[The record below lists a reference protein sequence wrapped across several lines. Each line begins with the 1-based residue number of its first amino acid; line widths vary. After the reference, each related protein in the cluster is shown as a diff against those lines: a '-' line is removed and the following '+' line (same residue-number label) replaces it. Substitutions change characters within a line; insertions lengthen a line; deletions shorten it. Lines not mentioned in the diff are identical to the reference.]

1 MRTQIGLRVGLL
13 GVVSS
18 LIAVGSLMT
27 EANSMRATSTEATP
41 SARGI
46 YLVGVKTVKLTDAT
60 RNRPLTLE
68 VWYPAKIEANQEKSL
83 YKSTV
88 GATPY
93 SVQARAG
100 RDAPML
106 EASSGVGQKFPL
118 IVYSHGQPGSRMQ
131 THYLLEHLASQG
143 FVVAALDHTGST
155 HSDVT
160 QESYATGLVDRPLD
174 ILFAA
179 TEIPKQFPASDA
191 NNIGLLGYS
200 YGGYSS
206 LNAAGIG
213 LDGANLAAYCK
224 RTSNEGPCFLQ
235 SFFTPLEAARGAKV
249 VKADPRIKAVFV
261 MAPYGIPWFSPQ
273 AFADMRVPLFVGGG
287 SADTVATYNRD
298 ALEAFKM
305 AGSKNKYLLTLEAAT
320 HNPWVVCPPDVKV
333 NAKDYE
339 RCSEPNWDHAKSHAI
354 TQHFAAAFFGRF
366 LQNKP
371 ELEQY
376 LTPKLAGLTER
387 DRVKLET
394 R

>member
-1 MRTQIGLRVGLL
+1 MLGLL
-13 GVVSS
+13 CVIC

-27 EANSMRATSTEATP
+27 EATSIGATSTEVTP

-46 YLVGVKTVKLTDAT
+46 YRVGVRTVKLNDAS

-68 VWYPAKIEANQEKSL
+68 VWYPAKLEANQEKSV

-88 GATPY
+88 GNTPY

-106 EASSGVGQKFPL
+106 ESAQKFPL

-131 THYLLEHLASQG
+131 AHYLLEHLASQG
-143 FVVAALDHTGST
+143 YVIAALDHTQST
-155 HSDVT
+155 YADVT
-160 QESYATGLVDRPLD
+160 QDSYVTGLVNRPLD

-179 TEIPKQFPASDA
+179 SEIPKQFSSADT
-191 NNIGLLGYS
+191 NNVGLIGYS

-213 LDGANLAAYCK
+213 LDSANLAAYCK
-224 RTSNEGPCFLQ
+224 RSNNEGPCFLQ
-235 SFFTPLEAARGAKV
+235 SFFEPLEQVRGAKV
-249 VKADPRIKAVFV
+249 VKADPHIKAVFV

-287 SADTVATYNRD
+287 SADTVATYKRD
-298 ALEAFKM
+298 ALEAYKM
-305 AGSKNKYLLTLEAAT
+305 SGSKNKYLLTLEAAT
-320 HNPWVVCPPDVKV
+320 HNPWIVCPPDVKV
-333 NAKDYE
+333 NAKDFE
-339 RCSEPNWDHAKSHAI
+339 RCSEPDWDHAKSHAI
-354 TQHFAAAFFGRF
+354 TQHFAGAFFGRF

-376 LTPKLAGLTER
+376 LTPKLAGLAEK

>member
-1 MRTQIGLRVGLL
+1 MLGLL
-13 GVVSS
+13 CVIC

-27 EANSMRATSTEATP
+27 EATSIGATSTEVTP

-46 YLVGVKTVKLTDAT
+46 YRVGVRTVKLNDAS

-68 VWYPAKIEANQEKSL
+68 VWYPAKLEANQEKSV

-88 GATPY
+88 GNTPY

-106 EASSGVGQKFPL
+106 ESAQKFPL

-131 THYLLEHLASQG
+131 AHYLLEHLASQG
-143 FVVAALDHTGST
+143 YVIAALDHTQST
-155 HSDVT
+155 YADVT
-160 QESYATGLVDRPLD
+160 QDSYATGLVNRPLD

-179 TEIPKQFPASDA
+179 SEIPKQFPGSDA
-191 NNIGLLGYS
+191 NNVGLIGYS

-213 LDGANLAAYCK
+213 LDSANLAAYCK
-224 RTSNEGPCFLQ
+224 RSNNEGPCFLQ
-235 SFFTPLEAARGAKV
+235 SFFEPLEQVRGAKV

-287 SADTVATYNRD
+287 SADTVATFKRD
-298 ALEAFKM
+298 ALEAYTM
-305 AGSKNKYLLTLEAAT
+305 SGSKHKYLLTLEAAT
-320 HNPWVVCPPDVKV
+320 HNPWIVCPPEVKV
-333 NAKDYE
+333 NAKDFE
-339 RCSEPNWDHAKSHAI
+339 RCSEPDWDHAKSHAI
-354 TQHFAAAFFGRF
+354 TQHFAGAFFGRF

-376 LTPKLAGLTER
+376 LTPKLAGLAEK

>member
-1 MRTQIGLRVGLL
+1 MRTRILGLL
-13 GVVSS
+13 CVVSS
-18 LIAVGSLMT
+18 LIAVSGSLMT
-27 EANSMRATSTEATP
+27 EAATP
-41 SARGI
+41 NPDARGE
-46 YLVGVKTVKLTDAT
+46 YRVGVKTVKLTDAT

-68 VWYPAKIEANQEKSL
+68 VWYPAKLEASAEKSV

-100 RDAPML
+100 RDAPAL
-106 EASSGVGQKFPL
+106 EPTPKFPL

-131 THYLLEHLASQG
+131 AHYLLEHLASQG
-143 FVVAALDHTGST
+143 FVVAALDHTNST
-155 HSDVT
+155 QADVT

-179 TEIPKQFPASDA
+179 TEIPKQFPSSDA

-213 LDGANLAAYCK
+213 LDSANLAAYCK
-224 RTSNEGPCFLQ
+224 RTNNEGPCFLQ

-261 MAPYGIPWFSPQ
+261 MAPYGIPWLSPQ

-298 ALEAFKM
+298 ALEAFKLS
-305 AGSKNKYLLTLEAAT
+305 GSKNKYLLTLEAAT
-320 HNPWVVCPPDVKV
+320 HNPWVVCPPEIKA

-354 TQHFAAAFFGRF
+354 TQHFAGAFFGRF
-366 LQNKP
+366 LNNKP

-376 LTPKLAGLTER
+376 LTSKLVGLAEK

>member
-1 MRTQIGLRVGLL
+1 MLGLL
-13 GVVSS
+13 CIVSS

-27 EANSMRATSTEATP
+27 EATSTEVTP

-46 YLVGVKTVKLTDAT
+46 YHVGVRTVKLNDAS

-68 VWYPAKIEANQEKSL
+68 VWYPAKLEANQEKSV

-88 GATPY
+88 GNTPY

-106 EASSGVGQKFPL
+106 ESAQKFPL

-131 THYLLEHLASQG
+131 AHYLLEHLASQG
-143 FVVAALDHTGST
+143 YVIAALDHTQST
-155 HSDVT
+155 YADVT
-160 QESYATGLVDRPLD
+160 QDSYATGLVNRPLD

-179 TEIPKQFPASDA
+179 SEIPKQFPGSDA
-191 NNIGLLGYS
+191 NNVGLIGYS

-213 LDGANLAAYCK
+213 LDSANLAAYCK
-224 RTSNEGPCFLQ
+224 RSNNEGPCFLQ
-235 SFFTPLEAARGAKV
+235 SFFEPLEQVRGAKV
-249 VKADPRIKAVFV
+249 VRADPRIKAVFV

-287 SADTVATYNRD
+287 SSDTVATYKRD
-298 ALEAFKM
+298 ALEAYTM
-305 AGSKNKYLLTLEAAT
+305 SGSKNKYLLTLEAAT

-339 RCSEPNWDHAKSHAI
+339 RCSEPDWDHAKSHAI
-354 TQHFAAAFFGRF
+354 TQHFAGAFFGRF

-376 LTPKLAGLTER
+376 LTPKLVGLTEK

>member
-1 MRTQIGLRVGLL
+1 MRTRNL
-13 GVVSS
+13 GILCVLSS
-18 LIAVGSLMT
+18 LSVVFGAIMSL
-27 EANSMRATSTEATP
+27 EAQAATP
-41 SARGI
+41 NPDARGA
-46 YLVGVKTVKLTDAT
+46 YRVGVKTVKLTDAT

-68 VWYPAKIEANQEKSL
+68 VWYPAKLEASAEKSV
-83 YKSTV
+83 YKSAV

-106 EASSGVGQKFPL
+106 EATAKFPL

-143 FVVAALDHTGST
+143 FVVAALDHTNST
-155 HSDVT
+155 QADVT
-160 QESYATGLVDRPLD
+160 QESYASGLVDRPLD

-179 TEIPKQFPASDA
+179 TEIPKQFPSSDA
-191 NNIGLLGYS
+191 NTIGLLGYS

-213 LDGANLAAYCK
+213 LDSANLAAYCK
-224 RTSNEGPCFLQ
+224 RTNNEGPCFLQ
-235 SFFTPLEAARGAKV
+235 SAFTPLEQIRGAKV
-249 VKADPRIKAVFV
+249 IRADSRIKAVFV
-261 MAPYGIPWFSPQ
+261 MAPYGIPWLSPQ

-287 SADTVATYNRD
+287 SSDTVATYNRD
-298 ALEAFKM
+298 ALEAFKRS
-305 AGSKNKYLLTLEAAT
+305 GSKNKYLLTLEAAT

-333 NAKDYE
+333 NAKDFE

-371 ELEQY
+371 ELEKF
-376 LTPKLAGLTER
+376 LTPALEGLTER
-387 DRVKLET
+387 ARVTLET

>member
-1 MRTQIGLRVGLL
+1 MLGLL
-13 GVVSS
+13 CVIC

-27 EANSMRATSTEATP
+27 EATSIGATSTEVTP

-46 YLVGVKTVKLTDAT
+46 YRVGVRTVKLNDAS

-68 VWYPAKIEANQEKSL
+68 VWYPAKLEANQEKSV

-88 GATPY
+88 GNTPY

-106 EASSGVGQKFPL
+106 ESAQKFPL

-131 THYLLEHLASQG
+131 AHYLLEHLASQG
-143 FVVAALDHTGST
+143 YVIAALDHTQST
-155 HSDVT
+155 YADVT
-160 QESYATGLVDRPLD
+160 QDSYATGLVNRPLD

-179 TEIPKQFPASDA
+179 SEIPKQFPGSDA
-191 NNIGLLGYS
+191 NNVGLIGYS

-213 LDGANLAAYCK
+213 LDSANLAAYCK
-224 RTSNEGPCFLQ
+224 RSNNEGPCFLQ
-235 SFFTPLEAARGAKV
+235 SFFEPLEQVRGAKV

-287 SADTVATYNRD
+287 SADTVATYKRD
-298 ALEAFKM
+298 ALEAYTM
-305 AGSKNKYLLTLEAAT
+305 SGSKHKYLLTLEAAT
-320 HNPWVVCPPDVKV
+320 HNPWIVCPPDVKV
-333 NAKDYE
+333 NAKDFE
-339 RCSEPNWDHAKSHAI
+339 RCSEPDWDHAKSHAI
-354 TQHFAAAFFGRF
+354 TQHFAGAFFGRF

-376 LTPKLAGLTER
+376 LTPKLAGLLEK

>member
-1 MRTQIGLRVGLL
+1 MQTRTFGLL
-13 GVVSS
+13 CVLSS
-18 LIAVGSLMT
+18 LIVIAGGFMT
-27 EANSMRATSTEATP
+27 EANSTEATP
-41 SARGI
+41 GARGI
-46 YLVGVKTVKLTDAT
+46 FRVGVKTVKLTDAT

-68 VWYPAKIEANQEKSL
+68 VWYPAKIEASAEKSV

-100 RDAPML
+100 RDAPAL
-106 EASSGVGQKFPL
+106 EAAPKFPL

-131 THYLLEHLASQG
+131 AHYLLEHLASQG

-155 HSDVT
+155 HADVT

-179 TEIPKQFPASDA
+179 TEIPKQFPSSDA

-213 LDGANLAAYCK
+213 LDSANLAAYCK
-224 RTSNEGPCFLQ
+224 RTNNEGPCFLQ

-261 MAPYGIPWFSPQ
+261 MAPYGIPWLSPQ

-305 AGSKNKYLLTLEAAT
+305 SGSKNKYLLTLEAAT
-320 HNPWVVCPPDVKV
+320 HNPWIVCPPDVKV
-333 NAKDYE
+333 NAQDSE
-339 RCSEPNWDHAKSHAI
+339 RCSEPNWDHAKSHEI
-354 TQHFAAAFFGRF
+354 TKLFAAAFFGRF
-366 LQNKP
+366 LNNKAD
-371 ELEQY
+371 LEPY
-376 LTPKLAGLTER
+376 LTAQLIGLT
-387 DRVKLET
+387 DKARVKLET

>member
-1 MRTQIGLRVGLL
+1 MQTRILGLL
-13 GVVSS
+13 CAVSS
-18 LIAVGSLMT
+18 LIVISGSFMT
-27 EANSMRATSTEATP
+27 EAATP
-41 SARGI
+41 NPDARGE
-46 YLVGVKTVKLTDAT
+46 YRVGVKTVKLTDAT

-68 VWYPAKIEANQEKSL
+68 IWYPAKLEASAEKSV

-100 RDAPML
+100 RDAPAL
-106 EASSGVGQKFPL
+106 EPAQKFPL

-131 THYLLEHLASQG
+131 AHYLLEHLASQG
-143 FVVAALDHTGST
+143 FVVAALDHTNST
-155 HSDVT
+155 HADVT
-160 QESYATGLVDRPLD
+160 QESYATGLIDRPLD

-179 TEIPKQFPASDA
+179 TEIPKQFSSSDA

-213 LDGANLAAYCK
+213 LDSANLAAYCK
-224 RTSNEGPCFLQ
+224 RTNNEGPCFLQ

-249 VKADPRIKAVFV
+249 IKADPRIKAVFV
-261 MAPYGIPWFSPQ
+261 MAPYGIPWLSPQ

-298 ALEAFKM
+298 ALEAFKRS
-305 AGSKNKYLLTLEAAT
+305 GSKNKYLLTLEAAT

-339 RCSEPNWDHAKSHAI
+339 RCSEPNWDHAKSHEI
-354 TQHFAAAFFGRF
+354 TQHFAGAFFGRF
-366 LQNKP
+366 LHNKP

-376 LTPKLAGLTER
+376 LAPKLIGLAEK

>member
-1 MRTQIGLRVGLL
+1 MLGLL
-13 GVVSS
+13 CVIC

-27 EANSMRATSTEATP
+27 EATSIGATSTEVTP

-46 YLVGVKTVKLTDAT
+46 YRVGVRTVKLNDAS

-68 VWYPAKIEANQEKSL
+68 VWYPAKLEANQEKSV

-88 GATPY
+88 GNTPY

-106 EASSGVGQKFPL
+106 ESAQKFPL

-131 THYLLEHLASQG
+131 AHYLLEHLASQG
-143 FVVAALDHTGST
+143 YVIAALDHTQST
-155 HSDVT
+155 YADVT
-160 QESYATGLVDRPLD
+160 QDSYATGLVNRPLD

-179 TEIPKQFPASDA
+179 SEIPKQFPGSDA
-191 NNIGLLGYS
+191 NNVGLIGYS

-213 LDGANLAAYCK
+213 LDSANLAAYCK
-224 RTSNEGPCFLQ
+224 RSNNEGPCFLQ
-235 SFFTPLEAARGAKV
+235 SFFEPLEQVRGAKV

-287 SADTVATYNRD
+287 SADTVATYKRD
-298 ALEAFKM
+298 ALEAYTM
-305 AGSKNKYLLTLEAAT
+305 SGSKHKYLLTLEAAT
-320 HNPWVVCPPDVKV
+320 HNPWIVCPPDVKV
-333 NAKDYE
+333 NAKDFE
-339 RCSEPNWDHAKSHAI
+339 RCSEPDWDHAKSHAI
-354 TQHFAAAFFGRF
+354 TQHFAGAFFGRF

-376 LTPKLAGLTER
+376 LTPKLAGLLKK

>member
-1 MRTQIGLRVGLL
+1 MRTRILGLL
-13 GVVSS
+13 CIISS
-18 LIAVGSLMT
+18 LIAVFGSLMT
-27 EANSMRATSTEATP
+27 EAATP
-41 SARGI
+41 NPDARGS
-46 YLVGVKTVKLTDAT
+46 YRVGVKTVKLTDAT

-68 VWYPAKIEANQEKSL
+68 VWYPAKLEASEEKSV

-100 RDAPML
+100 RDAPMI
-106 EASSGVGQKFPL
+106 EPSPGTGQKFPL

-131 THYLLEHLASQG
+131 AHYLLEHLASQG
-143 FVVAALDHTGST
+143 YVVAALDHTGST
-155 HSDVT
+155 HGDVT

-179 TEIPKQFPASDA
+179 SEIPKIFSGSDA

-224 RTSNEGPCFLQ
+224 RNNEGPCFLQ
-235 SFFTPLEAARGAKV
+235 SFFEPLERMRGAKV

-287 SADTVATYNRD
+287 SADTVATYKRD
-298 ALEAFKM
+298 ALKAFKM

-333 NAKDYE
+333 NAKDFE

-354 TQHFAAAFFGRF
+354 TQHFAGAFFGRF

-371 ELEQY
+371 EFEQY
-376 LTPKLAGLTER
+376 LTAKLAGLTEK

>member
-1 MRTQIGLRVGLL
+1 MRTRIIGLLCA
-13 GVVSS
+13 VSS
-18 LIAVGSLMT
+18 LIAVGSLVT
-27 EANSMRATSTEATP
+27 QANSTEATP
-41 SARGI
+41 GARGTFR
-46 YLVGVKTVKLTDAT
+46 VGVKTVKLSDAT

-68 VWYPAKIEANQEKSL
+68 VWYPAKIETSAEKSV

-100 RDAPML
+100 RDAPAL
-106 EASSGVGQKFPL
+106 EATAGGGPKLPL

-131 THYLLEHLASQG
+131 AHYLLEHLASQG
-143 FVVAALDHTGST
+143 FVVAALDHTNST
-155 HSDVT
+155 HADVT
-160 QESYATGLVDRPLD
+160 QESYATGLIDRPLD

-179 TEIPKQFPASDA
+179 TEIPKQFPSSDA

-213 LDGANLAAYCK
+213 LDSANLAAYCK
-224 RTSNEGPCFLQ
+224 RTNNEGPCFLQ

-298 ALEAFKM
+298 ALEAFKLS
-305 AGSKNKYLLTLEAAT
+305 GSKNKYLLTLEAAT
-320 HNPWVVCPPDVKV
+320 HNPWVVCPPDVKT

-339 RCSEPNWDHAKSHAI
+339 RCSEPNWDHAKSHEI
-354 TQHFAAAFFGRF
+354 TQLFAAAFFGRF
-366 LQNKP
+366 LKNKVD
-371 ELEQY
+371 LEPY
-376 LTPKLAGLTER
+376 LTPQLVGLT
-387 DRVKLET
+387 DKARVKLET

>member
-1 MRTQIGLRVGLL
+1 MLGLL
-13 GVVSS
+13 CVISS
-18 LIAVGSLMT
+18 LIVISGGFMT
-27 EANSMRATSTEATP
+27 EAARDNP
-41 SARGI
+41 DARGE
-46 YLVGVKTVKLTDAT
+46 YRVGVKTVKLTDVT
-60 RNRPLTLE
+60 RHRPLTLE
-68 VWYPAKIEANQEKSL
+68 VWYPAKLEANQEKSV
-83 YKSTV
+83 YTSTV

-106 EASSGVGQKFPL
+106 EAGQKFPL

-131 THYLLEHLASQG
+131 AHYLLEHLASQG
-143 FVVAALDHTGST
+143 FVVAALDHTNST
-155 HSDVT
+155 HADVT
-160 QESYATGLVDRPLD
+160 QDSYATGLVDRPLD

-179 TEIPKQFPASDA
+179 TEIPKQFPGSDA

-213 LDGANLAAYCK
+213 LDSANLAAYCK
-224 RTSNEGPCFLQ
+224 RANNEGPCFLQ

-249 VKADPRIKAVFV
+249 IKADPRIKAVFV

-287 SADTVATYNRD
+287 SSDTVATYSRD
-298 ALEAFKM
+298 AHEAYKM
-305 AGSKNKYLLTLEAAT
+305 SGSKKKYLLTLEAAT
-320 HNPWVVCPPDVKV
+320 HNPWVVCPPEVKV
-333 NAKDYE
+333 NAQDYE

-376 LTPKLAGLTER
+376 LTAKLAGLVEK

>member
-1 MRTQIGLRVGLL
+1 MLGLL
-13 GVVSS
+13 CVIC

-27 EANSMRATSTEATP
+27 EATSIGATSTEVTP

-46 YLVGVKTVKLTDAT
+46 YRVGVRTVKLNDAS

-68 VWYPAKIEANQEKSL
+68 VWYPAKLEANQEKSV

-88 GATPY
+88 GNTPY

-106 EASSGVGQKFPL
+106 ESAQKFPL

-131 THYLLEHLASQG
+131 AHYLLEHLASQG
-143 FVVAALDHTGST
+143 YVIAALDHTQST
-155 HSDVT
+155 YADVT
-160 QESYATGLVDRPLD
+160 QDSYATGLVNRPLD

-179 TEIPKQFPASDA
+179 SEIPKQFPGSDA
-191 NNIGLLGYS
+191 NNVGLIGYS

-213 LDGANLAAYCK
+213 LDSANLAAYCK
-224 RTSNEGPCFLQ
+224 RSNNEGPCFLQ
-235 SFFTPLEAARGAKV
+235 SFFEPLEQVRGAKV

-287 SADTVATYNRD
+287 SADTVATYKRD
-298 ALEAFKM
+298 ALEAYTM
-305 AGSKNKYLLTLEAAT
+305 SGSKNKYLLTLEAAT
-320 HNPWVVCPPDVKV
+320 HNPWIVCPPDVKV
-333 NAKDYE
+333 NAKDFE
-339 RCSEPNWDHAKSHAI
+339 RCSEPDWDHAKSHAI
-354 TQHFAAAFFGRF
+354 TQHFAGAFFGRF

-376 LTPKLAGLTER
+376 LTPKLAGLLEK

>member
-1 MRTQIGLRVGLL
+1 MLGLL
-13 GVVSS
+13 CVIC

-27 EANSMRATSTEATP
+27 EATSIGATSTEVTP

-46 YLVGVKTVKLTDAT
+46 YRVGVRTVKLNDAS

-68 VWYPAKIEANQEKSL
+68 VWYPAKLEANQEKSV

-88 GATPY
+88 GNTPY

-106 EASSGVGQKFPL
+106 ESAQKFPL

-131 THYLLEHLASQG
+131 AHYLLEHLASQG
-143 FVVAALDHTGST
+143 YVIAALDHTQST
-155 HSDVT
+155 YADVT
-160 QESYATGLVDRPLD
+160 QDSYATGLVNRPLD

-179 TEIPKQFPASDA
+179 SEIPKQFPGSDA
-191 NNIGLLGYS
+191 NNVGLIGYS

-213 LDGANLAAYCK
+213 LDSANLAAYCK
-224 RTSNEGPCFLQ
+224 RSNNEGPCFLQ
-235 SFFTPLEAARGAKV
+235 SFFEPLEQVRGAKV

-287 SADTVATYNRD
+287 SADTVATFKRD
-298 ALEAFKM
+298 ALEAYTM
-305 AGSKNKYLLTLEAAT
+305 SGSKHKYLLTLEAAT
-320 HNPWVVCPPDVKV
+320 HNPWIVCPPDVKV
-333 NAKDYE
+333 NAKDFE
-339 RCSEPNWDHAKSHAI
+339 RCSEPDWDHAKSHAI
-354 TQHFAAAFFGRF
+354 TQHFAGAFFGRF

-376 LTPKLAGLTER
+376 LTPKLAGLAEK

>member
-1 MRTQIGLRVGLL
+1 MRTRILGLL
-13 GVVSS
+13 SVVSS
-18 LIAVGSLMT
+18 LIVISGGFMT
-27 EANSMRATSTEATP
+27 EAATP
-41 SARGI
+41 NPDARGE
-46 YLVGVKTVKLTDAT
+46 YRVGVKTVKFTDAT

-68 VWYPAKIEANQEKSL
+68 VWYPAKLEASVEKSV

-100 RDAPML
+100 RDAPAL
-106 EASSGVGQKFPL
+106 EPAQKFPL

-131 THYLLEHLASQG
+131 AHYLLEHLASQG
-143 FVVAALDHTGST
+143 FVVAALDHTNST
-155 HSDVT
+155 QADVT

-179 TEIPKQFPASDA
+179 TEIPKQFPGSDA

-213 LDGANLAAYCK
+213 LDSANLAAYCK
-224 RTSNEGPCFLQ
+224 RSNNEGPCFLQ

-261 MAPYGIPWFSPQ
+261 MAPYGIPWLSPQ
-273 AFADMRVPLFVGGG
+273 AFADMRVPLFIGGG

-298 ALEAFKM
+298 ALEAYKLS
-305 AGSKNKYLLTLEAAT
+305 GSKNKYLLTLEAAT
-320 HNPWVVCPPDVKV
+320 HNPWVVCPPEIKA

-339 RCSEPNWDHAKSHAI
+339 RCSEPNWDHAKSHEI
-354 TQHFAAAFFGRF
+354 TQLFAAAFFGRF
-366 LQNKP
+366 LKNKV
-371 ELEQY
+371 ELEPY
-376 LTPKLAGLTER
+376 LTPKLLGLT
-387 DRVKLET
+387 DKAQVKLET

>member
-1 MRTQIGLRVGLL
+1 MLGLL
-13 GVVSS
+13 CVIC

-27 EANSMRATSTEATP
+27 EATSIGATSTEVTP

-46 YLVGVKTVKLTDAT
+46 YRVGVRTVKLNDAS

-68 VWYPAKIEANQEKSL
+68 VWYPAKLEANQEKSV

-88 GATPY
+88 GNTPY

-106 EASSGVGQKFPL
+106 ESTQKFPL

-131 THYLLEHLASQG
+131 AHYLLEHLASQG
-143 FVVAALDHTGST
+143 YVIAALDHTQST
-155 HSDVT
+155 YADVT
-160 QESYATGLVDRPLD
+160 QDSYATGLVNRPLD

-179 TEIPKQFPASDA
+179 SEIPKQFPGSDA
-191 NNIGLLGYS
+191 NNVGLIGYS

-213 LDGANLAAYCK
+213 LDSANLAAYCK
-224 RTSNEGPCFLQ
+224 RSNNEGPCFLQ
-235 SFFTPLEAARGAKV
+235 SFFEPLEQVRGAKV

-287 SADTVATYNRD
+287 SADTVATYKRD
-298 ALEAFKM
+298 ALEAYTM
-305 AGSKNKYLLTLEAAT
+305 SGSKHKYLLTLEAAT
-320 HNPWVVCPPDVKV
+320 HNPWIVCPPDVKV
-333 NAKDYE
+333 NAKDFE
-339 RCSEPNWDHAKSHAI
+339 RCSEPDWDHAKSHAI
-354 TQHFAAAFFGRF
+354 TQHFAGAFFGRF

-376 LTPKLAGLTER
+376 LTPKLAGLLEK

>member
-1 MRTQIGLRVGLL
+1 MQTRILGLL
-13 GVVSS
+13 LTVSS
-18 LIAVGSLMT
+18 LIAVGSFMT
-27 EANSMRATSTEATP
+27 EATSTDVTP

-46 YLVGVKTVKLTDAT
+46 YRVGVKTVKLTDAS

-68 VWYPAKIEANQEKSL
+68 VWYPAKLEASQEKSV

-100 RDAPML
+100 RDVPAL
-106 EASSGVGQKFPL
+106 EPAQKFPL

-131 THYLLEHLASQG
+131 AHYLLEHLASQG

-155 HSDVT
+155 HADVT
-160 QESYATGLVDRPLD
+160 QESYATGLIDRPLD

-179 TEIPKQFPASDA
+179 TEIPKQFPSSDA

-213 LDGANLAAYCK
+213 LDSANLAAYCK
-224 RTSNEGPCFLQ
+224 RTNNEGPCFLQ
-235 SFFTPLEAARGAKV
+235 SFFTPLEAARGSEV
-249 VKADPRIKAVFV
+249 IKADPRIKAVFV

-273 AFADMRVPLFVGGG
+273 AFADMRLPLFVGGG

-298 ALEAFKM
+298 ALEAYKM
-305 AGSKNKYLLTLEAAT
+305 SGSKNKYLLTLEAAT

-333 NAKDYE
+333 NAQDYE

-354 TQHFAAAFFGRF
+354 TKHFASAFFGRF
-366 LQNKP
+366 LHNKP

-376 LTPKLAGLTER
+376 LSKMLVGLTEKA
-387 DRVKLET
+387 RVKLET

>member
-1 MRTQIGLRVGLL
+1 MLGLL
-13 GVVSS
+13 CVIC

-27 EANSMRATSTEATP
+27 EATSIGATSTEVTP

-46 YLVGVKTVKLTDAT
+46 YRVGVRTVKLNDAS

-68 VWYPAKIEANQEKSL
+68 VWYPAKLEANQEKSV

-88 GATPY
+88 GNTPY

-106 EASSGVGQKFPL
+106 ESTQKFPL

-131 THYLLEHLASQG
+131 AHYLLEHLASQG
-143 FVVAALDHTGST
+143 YVIAALDHTQST
-155 HSDVT
+155 YADVT
-160 QESYATGLVDRPLD
+160 QDSYATGLVNRPLD

-179 TEIPKQFPASDA
+179 SEIPKQFPGSDA
-191 NNIGLLGYS
+191 NNVGLIGYS

-213 LDGANLAAYCK
+213 LDSANLAAYCK
-224 RTSNEGPCFLQ
+224 RSNNEGPCFLQ
-235 SFFTPLEAARGAKV
+235 SFFEPLEQVRGAKV

-287 SADTVATYNRD
+287 SADTVATYKRD
-298 ALEAFKM
+298 ALEAYTM
-305 AGSKNKYLLTLEAAT
+305 SGSKNKYLLTLEAAT
-320 HNPWVVCPPDVKV
+320 HNPWIVCPPDVKV
-333 NAKDYE
+333 NAKDFE
-339 RCSEPNWDHAKSHAI
+339 RCSEPDWDHAKSHAI
-354 TQHFAAAFFGRF
+354 TQHFAGAFFGRF

-376 LTPKLAGLTER
+376 LTPKLAGLLKK

>member
-1 MRTQIGLRVGLL
+1 MRTRILGLL
-13 GVVSS
+13 CVISS
-18 LIAVGSLMT
+18 LIVISGGFMT
-27 EANSMRATSTEATP
+27 EANSTEATP

-46 YLVGVKTVKLTDAT
+46 FRVGIKTVKLTDAS

-68 VWYPAKIEANQEKSL
+68 VWYPAKLEASAEKSV

-100 RDAPML
+100 RDAPAL
-106 EASSGVGQKFPL
+106 EAAPKFPL

-131 THYLLEHLASQG
+131 AHYLLEHLASQG
-143 FVVAALDHTGST
+143 FVVAALDHTNST
-155 HSDVT
+155 QADVT

-179 TEIPKQFPASDA
+179 TEIPKQFPSSDA
-191 NNIGLLGYS
+191 NSIGLLGYS

-213 LDGANLAAYCK
+213 LDSANLAAYCK
-224 RTSNEGPCFLQ
+224 RTNNEGPCFLQ

-261 MAPYGIPWFSPQ
+261 MAPYGIPWLSPQ
-273 AFADMRVPLFVGGG
+273 SFADMRVPLFVGGG

-298 ALEAFKM
+298 ALEAFKRS
-305 AGSKNKYLLTLEAAT
+305 GSKNKYLLTLEAAT

-354 TQHFAAAFFGRF
+354 TQHFAGAFFGRF
-366 LQNKP
+366 LHNKP

-376 LTPKLAGLTER
+376 LTPKLIGLAEK

>member
-1 MRTQIGLRVGLL
+1 MLGLL
-13 GVVSS
+13 CITSS
-18 LIAVGSLMT
+18 LIAVFGSLMT
-27 EANSMRATSTEATP
+27 EAATTGATSIGATSTKATP

-46 YLVGVKTVKLTDAT
+46 YRVGIKTVKLNDAT

-68 VWYPAKIEANQEKSL
+68 VWYPAKLEASAEKSV

-100 RDAPML
+100 RDAPIL
-106 EASSGVGQKFPL
+106 EPISGGAQKFPL

-131 THYLLEHLASQG
+131 AHYLLEHLASQG
-143 FVVAALDHTGST
+143 YVVAALDHTQST
-155 HSDVT
+155 YADVT
-160 QESYATGLVDRPLD
+160 QDSYATGLVNRPLD

-179 TEIPKQFPASDA
+179 TEIPTQFPGSDA

-213 LDGANLAAYCK
+213 LDSANLAAYCK
-224 RTSNEGPCFLQ
+224 RTNNEGPCFLQ

-287 SADTVATYNRD
+287 SSDTVATYARD
-298 ALEAFKM
+298 AQQAFKLS
-305 AGSKNKYLLTLEAAT
+305 GSKNKYLLTLEAAT
-320 HNPWVVCPPDVKV
+320 HNPWIVCPPDVKV

-339 RCSEPNWDHAKSHAI
+339 RCSEPNWDHAKSHAV
-354 TQHFAAAFFGRF
+354 TQHFASAFFGRF

-376 LTPKLAGLTER
+376 LTAKLAGLTEK

>member
-1 MRTQIGLRVGLL
+1 MLGLL
-13 GVVSS
+13 CVIC

-27 EANSMRATSTEATP
+27 EATSIGVTSTEVTP

-46 YLVGVKTVKLTDAT
+46 YRVGVRTVKLNDAS

-68 VWYPAKIEANQEKSL
+68 VWYPAKLEANQEKSV

-88 GATPY
+88 GNTPY

-106 EASSGVGQKFPL
+106 ESAQKFPL

-131 THYLLEHLASQG
+131 AHYLLEHLASQG
-143 FVVAALDHTGST
+143 YVIAALDHTQST
-155 HSDVT
+155 YADVT
-160 QESYATGLVDRPLD
+160 QDSYATGLVNRPLD

-179 TEIPKQFPASDA
+179 SEIPKQFPGSDA
-191 NNIGLLGYS
+191 NNVGLIGYS

-213 LDGANLAAYCK
+213 LDSANLAAYCK
-224 RTSNEGPCFLQ
+224 RSNNEGPCFLQ
-235 SFFTPLEAARGAKV
+235 SFFEPLEQVRGAKV

-287 SADTVATYNRD
+287 SADTVATYKRD
-298 ALEAFKM
+298 ALEAYTM
-305 AGSKNKYLLTLEAAT
+305 SGSKHKYLLTLEAAT
-320 HNPWVVCPPDVKV
+320 HNPWIDCPPEVKV
-333 NAKDYE
+333 NAKDFE
-339 RCSEPNWDHAKSHAI
+339 RCSEPDWDHAKSHAI
-354 TQHFAAAFFGRF
+354 TQHFAGAFFGRF

-376 LTPKLAGLTER
+376 LTPKLAGLLEK